1 MKLFELRMKANKLG
15 FIILEQY
22 ERYIIT
28 NNGTSKYLKEVIC
41 KDLEEVEKELYNL
54 N

>member
-1 MKLFELRMKANKLG
+1 MKLLELRMKANKLG
-15 FIILEQY
+15 FLIFKQD
-22 ERYIIT
+22 ERYLIT

-41 KDLEEVEKELYNL
+41 KDLKEVEKELYNL